1 LWFLL
6 CRNWDPRTQSAILVL
21 MDTWKPILPHWVYDN
36 VIEQLVYPRI
46 TCVLACASPP
56 IVIACVCQPIAASCS
71 TWVNAW
77 SPATDVVPIHQ
88 WLQPWIAHLGYRMEQ
103 LYPIIRQKL
112 MFALQQ
118 WVPADPSAHA
128 ILLPWKPVCLTC
140 DA

>member
-1 LWFLL
+1 V
-6 CRNWDPRTQSAILVL
+6 C
-21 MDTWKPILPHWVYDN
+21 
-36 VIEQLVYPRI
+36 
-46 TCVLACASPP
+46 LACASPP
-56 IVIACVCQPIAASCS
+56 IILDIAFIDQPIAPACS

-118 WVPADPSAHA
+118 WAPADPSAHA
-128 ILLPWKPVCLTC
+128 ILLPWKPVCLYGTTC
-140 DA
+140 DEW